1 MWASP
6 KSLEKQFF
14 FKNMF
19 ASLVNYYKVS
29 EIEKSSSNNE
39 NIRQISSSDILSPK
53 TVASLRRQPLQE
65 ISIDLLKK
73 QQVFH

>member
-1 MWASP
+1 MGYRQKNP
-6 KSLEKQFF
+6 L
-14 FKNMF
+14 FKTLSMF

-39 NIRQISSSDILSPK
+39 NIRQLSSSDILSPK

-73 QQVFH
+73 QQVCH